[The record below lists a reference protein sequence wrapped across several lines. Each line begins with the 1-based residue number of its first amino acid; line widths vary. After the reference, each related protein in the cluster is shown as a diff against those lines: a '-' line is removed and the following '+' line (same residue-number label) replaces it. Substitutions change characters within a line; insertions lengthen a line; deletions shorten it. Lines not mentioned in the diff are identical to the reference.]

1 MIMMVMV
8 IVMLIMMTERVA
20 PFDDKQN
27 LVHGSEC
34 LNFAYFKEKVS
45 LPLVETS

>member
-45 LPLVETS
+45 LPLVEIS